1 MNVQHFE
8 KGVVYTDTELLLLA
22 KKIGRLATYCKRL
35 KNEGSSIR
43 VEAER
48 RETKKERDSVKVMMT
63 VELPGK
69 ILRAES
75 RRDNVID
82 AIDRCAE
89 KLEPQLKRYKE
100 LKTARGPRRLERDRH
115 GRGGDRRQANRQD
128 HGFAACLS
136 GPRLC
141 QPRPSEL
148 G

>member
-100 LKTARGPRRLERDRH
+100 LKTARGPRRH
-115 GRGGDRRQANRQD
+115 
-128 HGFAACLS
+128 
-136 GPRLC
+136 
-141 QPRPSEL
+141 
-148 G
+148 